1 MNADDFGISDGVN
14 RGILEAHQDGILTS
28 TTLIVN
34 TPHADEAASM
44 WKKHTPQLGIGLHI
58 NLSYGAPI
66 SNPDEVPSLVESDG
80 IFCTSYEAVVEKSAT
95 FDPAELAIEINAQI
109 NRFIE
114 LVGQSPD
121 HLDSHHHATYFH
133 ASGYK
138 TMIDIAN
145 QYKIPIRRKVTL
157 SDDHKSI
164 ADTNVFTNPVFA
176 VRTTDYLNLDW
187 YDEGATYDNLV
198 QILKNLPDGSTEIM
212 CHPGYA
218 VNLDESYAAQRER
231 ELEILINPDIKALI
245 ESEGIQLITFADL
258 P

>member
-34 TPHADEAASM
+34 TNHADEAVSM
-44 WKKHTPQLGIGLHI
+44 WKKHTSQLGLGLHI

-66 SNPDEVPSLVESDG
+66 TDLETIPSLVEPDG
-80 IFCTSYEAVVEKSAT
+80 NFPSSYEGVVTKSAS
-95 FDPAELAIEINAQI
+95 FDPAELSIEINAQI

-114 LVGQSPD
+114 LTGQPPD

-133 ASGYK
+133 VNTYK
-138 TMIDIAN
+138 TMLAIAN
-145 QYKIPIRRKVTL
+145 QYQIPIRRKVAL

-164 ADTNVFTNPVFA
+164 ADSNIFTDPEYA
-176 VRTTDYLNLDW
+176 VRTTDNLDLSW
-187 YDEGATYDNLV
+187 YDGGATLENLIH
-198 QILKNLPDGSTEIM
+198 ILKNLPDGSTEIM

-218 VNLDESYAAQRER
+218 INLDESYAVQRER
-231 ELEILINPDIKALI
+231 ELDILTNSDIKALI

-258 P
+258 K